1 MPVIGADSSS
11 LLEIASDS
19 SLSIDPGTHMESVF
33 RSRGDMG
40 HQDAPIG
47 RGRSNLCSNSVS
59 GTSVGDENKAGFW
72 DVGWASRTRK
82 ANSVREGTLA
92 KYSTSDIGFGDGG
105 DGGGDMNG
113 LGNKSREWSFI
124 SRSSDGINFNL
135 LLQILRLCKVFSRA
149 ISGGR

>member
-1 MPVIGADSSS
+1 MPVIGIDSS
-11 LLEIASDS
+11 LEIASDS
-19 SLSIDPGTHMESVF
+19 SHSTDPGTHMESVF

-47 RGRSNLCSNSVS
+47 RGRSNLCSNNVS
-59 GTSVGDENKAGFW
+59 GMSVGDENKADFW

-82 ANSVREGTLA
+82 ANSVREGILGA
-92 KYSTSDIGFGDGG
+92 KYSVSDIGFG

-124 SRSSDGINFNL
+124 SRSSDGINFSL
-135 LLQILRLCKVFSRA
+135 LLQTLRLCRCFNRV

>member
-1 MPVIGADSSS
+1 MPVICVDSLSPF
-11 LLEIASDS
+11 EIASDS
-19 SLSIDPGTHMESVF
+19 SDDTDPGTHTESVC
-33 RSRGDMG
+33 RSRGDIG

-59 GTSVGDENKAGFW
+59 GTLDRDEKKADFW

-82 ANSVREGTLA
+82 ANSVREGTLGV
-92 KYSTSDIGFGDGG
+92 KCSISDIGLGDDGG
-105 DGGGDMNG
+105 NMNG

-124 SRSSDGINFNL
+124 LRSSDGTNFNL
-135 LLQILRLCKVFSRA
+135 LLQTLRLCRFFSRA

>member
-1 MPVIGADSSS
+1 MPVIGVDSSS

-19 SLSIDPGTHMESVF
+19 SNGTDPGTHMESVF

-40 HQDAPIG
+40 YQDAPIG

-59 GTSVGDENKAGFW
+59 GISVGDENKADLW
-72 DVGWASRTRK
+72 DVGWESRTRK
-82 ANSVREGTLA
+82 ANSVREGTLWV
-92 KYSTSDIGFGDGG
+92 KYSISDIGLG

-113 LGNKSREWSFI
+113 LGNKRREWSFI
-124 SRSSDGINFNL
+124 SKSSDGINFSL
-135 LLQILRLCKVFSRA
+135 LLQTLRLCKFFNRA